1 MNTFFQDLRQGLRL
15 LRRNP
20 GFTAVALLSLAL
32 GIGANT
38 AIFSL
43 VNAVLLRP
51 LPFPDPEQLVV
62 IWEDASFVGF
72 PRNTPAPGNYW
83 DWKTQNQTLQDMAAI
98 ESRSFNITG
107 TGEPERVE
115 AESVTANFFPLLG
128 ISPIKG
134 RVFSKEE
141 DTPEGPNVTVLSHGL
156 WQRRFGGDEQI
167 IGKDVLL
174 NGSKYTVIGIMPRG
188 FQFLEK
194 EIELWVAI
202 GFSPEE
208 KANHNSHYLTVV
220 GRLKNGVTVKQANAD
235 IKAVMSRMVQAY
247 PEWKQLGA
255 FVVSL
260 RDEVSGD
267 VRRPLIVLLSAV
279 GFVLLIACANIAN
292 LLLSLAASRKK
303 EIAVRTALGAG
314 RARIVRQLITE
325 SVFLSTVGGLLGLV
339 FAALSF
345 GFLRQL
351 IPVGLSMATELK
363 LDTPVLL
370 FTIVVSIIT
379 GVIFGAAP
387 ALQAA
392 NTDLTEA
399 LKANSGRTGF
409 GGNRKL
415 RSVMVVAEVAL
426 ALVLLVGSG
435 LLLQTFYRLRSQDM
449 GFIPENTVKLRT
461 VLPRAKYPDLN
472 KRVQFYEQVL
482 ERVRDLHGV
491 AYAGYTTTIPLE
503 WKGGTSGFAVE
514 GHPMVP
520 GSINDANHR
529 LITTGYMQAMGMS
542 LRQGRFF
549 QDTDRKESI
558 PVGIVNEAMAQS
570 FWPNED
576 PIGKRFKFGGD
587 ATPSPWI
594 TIVGV
599 IRNVKN
605 MGLEVPVKAEV
616 YQPVRQASEDYDY
629 YAPRDLVIR
638 ASADAIALV
647 PQVRNIIRK
656 VDPDQPV
663 SNVSSLETTLGEEV
677 LQRKLGMTL
686 LSCFAGLALLLSSLG
701 IYGILSY
708 HVVQSTPEFGVRL
721 ALGAQ
726 PRSIFGLILKRGM
739 SLAFLGV
746 AIGLAGAFAL
756 TRMMT
761 SLLFGISASD
771 PLTYATV
778 AGLLL
783 AVALIACFIP
793 GLRAMKV
800 HPMTA
805 LRYE

>member
-1 MNTFFQDLRQGLRL
+1 MSTFFQDLRQGLRL
-15 LRRNP
+15 LRKNP

-62 IWEDASFVGF
+62 VWEDASFVGF

-83 DWKTQNQTLQDMAAI
+83 DWKTQNQTFQDMAAI
-98 ESRSFNITG
+98 ETRSFNITG

-128 ISPIKG
+128 VSPAKG
-134 RVFSKEE
+134 RFSSKEE
-141 DTPEGPNVTVLSHGL
+141 DSPEGPNVAILSYGL

-167 IGKDVLL
+167 IGKEILL
-174 NGSKYTVIGIMPRG
+174 NGSRYNVIGVMPRG

-194 EIELWVAI
+194 DIELWVPI

-208 KANHNSHYLTVV
+208 TRNRNSHYLTVV
-220 GRLKNGVTVKQANAD
+220 GRLKKGTTVKQANAD
-235 IKAVMSRMVQAY
+235 IKAVMSRIVQAY
-247 PEWKQLGA
+247 PEMKQLGA

-260 RDEVSGD
+260 REEVSGE

-314 RARIVRQLITE
+314 RTRIVRQLITE
-325 SVFLSTVGGLLGLV
+325 SVFLSTIGGLLGLI

-370 FTIVVSIIT
+370 FTIAVSIIT

-449 GFIPENTVKLRT
+449 GFKPENTVKLRT
-461 VLPRAKYPDLN
+461 VLPSTKYPDLN

-482 ERVRDLHGV
+482 ERVRELHGV
-491 AYAGYTTTIPLE
+491 AFAGYTTTIPLE
-503 WKGGTSGFAVE
+503 WKGGTSGFGVE

-520 GSINDANHR
+520 GSVNDANHR
-529 LITTGYMQAMGMS
+529 IITTGYMQAMGMS
-542 LRQGRFF
+542 MRQGRFF

-576 PIGKRFKFGGD
+576 PVGKRFKFGDD
-587 ATPSPWI
+587 ASDSPWI

-599 IRNVKN
+599 VRNVKN

-616 YQPVRQASEDYDY
+616 YQPVQQASEHFDY
-629 YAPRDLVIR
+629 YSPRDLVIR
-638 ASADAIALV
+638 SSTDAIALV

-663 SNVSSLETTLGEEV
+663 SDVSSLEETLGEEV

-739 SLAFLGV
+739 SLALLGV

-756 TRMMT
+756 TRLMT

-771 PLTYATV
+771 PLTYAAV

-783 AVALIACFIP
+783 AIALIACFIP
-793 GLRAMKV
+793 GRRAMKV